1 MSKNIEIKWLY
12 QGLNLGYLY
21 VSQQFYYEVN
31 INSLYSFNWY
41 ICIKLF

>member
-12 QGLNLGYLY
+12 QDICML
-21 VSQQFYYEVN
+21 VSSFIYYEVN